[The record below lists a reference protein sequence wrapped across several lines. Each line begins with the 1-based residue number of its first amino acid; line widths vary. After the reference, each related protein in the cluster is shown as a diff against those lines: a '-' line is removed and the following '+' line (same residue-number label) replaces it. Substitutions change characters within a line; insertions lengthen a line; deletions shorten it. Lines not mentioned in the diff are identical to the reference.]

1 MVKRCFV
8 LWDNIITH
16 LMESITGAT
25 MNAAMEESE
34 RWIREH
40 KSNPISVEDG

>member
-1 MVKRCFV
+1 
-8 LWDNIITH
+8 
-16 LMESITGAT
+16 MESVIGAS

-40 KSNPISVEDG
+40 KSNPIAGDAVPADQLE